1 MNHVDINYLSV
12 IVCAFL
18 SMIVGALWYGPLF
31 GKEWMK
37 LVGKTE
43 EEISKDF
50 NPAKTY
56 SLATAA
62 HFFIALIIAYI
73 IDLTNAK
80 TVIDG
85 LRIALTT
92 WVGFVAAPWYVNF
105 LFERKPVKLLIINSV
120 YNLVLFVLF
129 GIILVY
135 WQ

>member
-1 MNHVDINYLSV
+1 MNHVDINYFSV
-12 IVCAFL
+12 LVCALL
-18 SMIVGALWYGPLF
+18 SMVVGALWYGPLF

-43 EEISKDF
+43 EELAKGF

-56 SLATAA
+56 SLATLA
-62 HFFIALIIAYI
+62 HFFIALIIAYV
-73 IDLTNAK
+73 IDLSNAK
-80 TVIDG
+80 SVIDG

-92 WVGFVAAPWYVNF
+92 WVGFVAAPNYINY
-105 LFERKPVKLLIINSV
+105 LFEKKSLKLVIINAG
-120 YNLVLFVLF
+120 YNLVLFILF